1 MKSQSE
7 QRSRWSRSLLPD
19 DASSSVRDAV
29 FRRVETYLRTSIDQ
43 LDDADLL
50 SAIEAATPVDTIAR
64 VMSAAPGIG
73 LERDPWTEALL
84 RGAAMKQEAV
94 QLAGGLLSSGEV
106 AELLGITVAGVK
118 QRQRR
123 GRLLAVPT
131 ANGEWGYPAKQFS
144 RDGGVH
150 TGLSAVVAAF
160 PRDTSP
166 WIVLTFLVNPAPGHD
181 DGIAFDAL
189 SDGESIARLVEV
201 ALTYGEQGAT

>member
-1 MKSQSE
+1 MDTGSKPGT
-7 QRSRWSRSLLPD
+7 RWSRTRRR
-19 DASSSVRDAV
+19 DAADSSVRDAV
-29 FRRVETYLRTSIDQ
+29 FRRAEAYLRASIDQ
-43 LDDADLL
+43 LNESDLL

-64 VMSAAPGIG
+64 VMSAAPAIG

-94 QLAGGLLSSGEV
+94 QRAGGLLSSGEV

-131 ANGEWGYPAKQFS
+131 SNGEWGYPAKQFS

-150 TGLSAVVAAF
+150 TGLSSVLAAF
-160 PRDTSP
+160 PAGTSP
-166 WIVLTFLVNPAPGHD
+166 WIVLTFLVGPVPGRN

-189 SDGESIARLVEV
+189 SDGETIVTLVEV